1 MVKKVLITNSMGAIS
16 RPLSLRTFLVPMIIC
31 ASSLGPSV
39 TLLIWAAYS
48 DLEDSHVIPGL
59 IHKCYLAKS
68 ILFFP
73 VSRYMLNPNIT
84 ENGTPFVVSGT
95 GKPLR
100 QFIYSHDLAKLFIWM
115 LREYND
121 VEPIILS
128 GAIFNYASSPPLLT

>member
-1 MVKKVLITNSMGAIS
+1 MVKKVLLTNSMGAIS

-31 ASSLGPSV
+31 AFSLGSSV

-59 IHKCYLAKS
+59 IHKCYLAKC
-68 ILFFP
+68 ILLFP
-73 VSRYMLNPNIT
+73 VSRYMLNVNIT

-100 QFIYSHDLAKLFIWM
+100 QFIYSHDLAKLFIWSIM
-115 LREYND
+115 TWNPSFSPVRFSITHRLR
-121 VEPIILS
+121 P
-128 GAIFNYASSPPLLT
+128 F